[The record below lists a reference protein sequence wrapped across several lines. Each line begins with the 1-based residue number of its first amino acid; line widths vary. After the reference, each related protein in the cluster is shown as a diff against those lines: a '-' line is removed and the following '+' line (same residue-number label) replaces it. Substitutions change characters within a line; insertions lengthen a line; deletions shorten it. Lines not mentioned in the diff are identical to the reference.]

1 MMFPQELWISESQ
14 TIGLNEVPAH
24 FNPDTRDWLTCLG
37 PDLRDQRRP
46 AIYLNADNPLPLRVQ
61 GLVEQL
67 VYIAFLAVKRK
78 DLSEDDEL
86 ITALGRYLTKVFLN
100 NRLRFDF
107 ERGEE

>member
-1 MMFPQELWISESQ
+1 MTFPTELWISETQ
-14 TIGLNEVPAH
+14 TVGLNLVPGR
-24 FNPDTRDWLTCLG
+24 FNPETTEWLTCLG
-37 PDLRDQRRP
+37 PDLADQRRP
-46 AIYLNADNPLPLRVQ
+46 AIYLNADNPLPLQVQ

-86 ITALGRYLTKVFLN
+86 ITALGRYLTRVFLN

-107 ERGEE
+107 EREDE